1 MCSTCLF
8 QQANKNCC
16 GTVSRAY
23 VFQLCGNSRLGP
35 GRLCMRW
42 VCRSHTMPHFHAM
55 ELTRLMLILNKYRD
69 SPMEKAHCSNSF
81 SVVDE
86 LLVSGQMHETC

>member
-1 MCSTCLF
+1 MVQSAGHMYF
-8 QQANKNCC
+8 SSVV
-16 GTVSRAY
+16 TVDWALAGY
-23 VFQLCGNSRLGP
+23 AEATTD
-35 GRLCMRW
+35 
-42 VCRSHTMPHFHAM
+42 HTMPHSHAV

-86 LLVSGQMHETC
+86 LLVSGQMHETVNPSTPLL